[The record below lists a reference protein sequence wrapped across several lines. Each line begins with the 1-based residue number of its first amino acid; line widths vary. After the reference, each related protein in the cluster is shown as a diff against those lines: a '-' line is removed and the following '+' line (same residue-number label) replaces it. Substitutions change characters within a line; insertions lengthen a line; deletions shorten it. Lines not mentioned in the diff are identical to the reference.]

1 MRIERKETMTR
12 QLSMCWRFFAILVSL
27 ILSKEGL
34 LELDCS
40 MGITNGES
48 FNALRYTS
56 AAYSAVGK
64 VGLARQCNEAA
75 REMYV
80 VLTGS
85 AVGIEEVLEPAE

>member
-1 MRIERKETMTR
+1 
-12 QLSMCWRFFAILVSL
+12 LVSL